1 MADELLPELDRLDA
15 WSFWVAPGKEFGVD
29 RIVIGTTA
37 SFVVTVVSD
46 EGYMKV
52 SLGRVKIG
60 NEAIS
65 LSGMRSKARKLGSK
79 LSSLEVPTQTE
90 AIICC
95 TNATIGTPKN
105 VKGVWVVRPNDI
117 ARIIAHRPSPVPRA
131 AAKKAA
137 QALGAKIRSARP
149 EAREG

>member
-1 MADELLPELDRLDA
+1 MPDELLPELDRLDA
-15 WSFWVAPGKEFGVD
+15 WSFWVAPGKAFGVD
-29 RIVIGTTA
+29 RIVIGTTG

-52 SLGRVKIG
+52 SLGRAKIG
-60 NEAIS
+60 DRLIS
-65 LSGMRSKARKLGSK
+65 LSGLKSKAKKLRAK
-79 LSSLEVPTQTE
+79 LASLEVPTQTE

-105 VKGVWVVRPNDI
+105 VKGVWVVRPADI
-117 ARIIAHRPSPVPRA
+117 ARIISHRPSPVPRA

-137 QALGAKIRSARP
+137 QALGAKMRSSRP